1 MRNLFFR
8 ILVFVIGIPG
18 LVALVLSGRDNQNL
32 AFHLLVVAAS
42 ALGAR
47 ELGRLF
53 EKRVSAYHGSG
64 VLLPIIGASVPAAAM
79 LIVHGGA
86 SPGIFPALILAIFGV
101 VLAAQA
107 FRTNEDEFDAILP
120 TVSAHAAIIVYP
132 GLFLA
137 YLIRLSVFPGA
148 SELLLVLIGSVYLND
163 AGAYVAGMLFGKK
176 SRKVLPISPKKSL
189 VGFVFGFLVS
199 PGVIIA
205 ARAIRPG
212 LFPGPIWASVVF
224 GCALGVA
231 TILGDLA
238 ESALKRSAT
247 VKDSGQIIPGRGG
260 ILDSIDSPLFAAP
273 VFFHLYAL
281 FFVQ

>member
-1 MRNLFFR
+1 MKNLFFR

-18 LVALVLSGRDNQNL
+18 LVALVLSGQGNSNL
-32 AFHLLVVAAS
+32 VFHLVVVAAS

-53 EKRVSAYHGSG
+53 EKRISAYHGSG
-64 VLLPIIGASVPAAAM
+64 VLLPIIGAALPAAAM
-79 LIVHGGA
+79 AVVHAGA
-86 SPGIFPALILAIFGV
+86 SPGLFPAVILALFGV

-107 FRTNEDEFDAILP
+107 FRVNEEEFDAILP

-137 YLIRLSVFPGA
+137 YLIRLSVYPGA
-148 SELLLVLIGSVYLND
+148 SELLLVLIGAVYLND
-163 AGAYVAGMLFGKK
+163 AGAYVAGMLFGKN

-199 PGVIIA
+199 PGVILA
-205 ARAIRPG
+205 ARALRPA
-212 LFPGPIWASVVF
+212 LFPGPVWASLAF
-224 GCALGVA
+224 GCALGAA

-281 FFVQ
+281 LFVQ

>member
-1 MRNLFFR
+1 MRNLYFR
-8 ILVFVIGIPG
+8 ILVFIIGIPG
-18 LVALVLSGRDNQNL
+18 LVALVLSGRENSNF

-42 ALGAR
+42 ALGAW

-53 EKRVSAYHGSG
+53 EKRIAAYRGSV
-64 VLLPIIGASVPAAAM
+64 VLLPVMGAAPPVVAM
-79 LIVHGGA
+79 LLIHSGFSPELFSGVMVAILGA
-86 SPGIFPALILAIFGV
+86 I
-101 VLAAQA
+101 LAAQA
-107 FRTNEDEFDAILP
+107 FRRNENDFDAILP
-120 TVSAHAAIIVYP
+120 AVSAHAAILIYP

-137 YLIRLSVFPGA
+137 YVIRISIYPAA
-148 SELLLVLIGSVYLND
+148 SELLLVLIGAVYLND
-163 AGAYVAGMLFGKK
+163 AGAYVAGMLFGKN

-199 PGVIIA
+199 PGIILA
-205 ARAIRPG
+205 ARAVRPA
-212 LFPGPIWASVVF
+212 LFPGPVWVALLF
-224 GCALGVA
+224 GCALGIT

-273 VFFHLYAL
+273 VFFYLYAPL
-281 FFVQ
+281 FVQ

>member
-18 LVALVLSGRDNQNL
+18 LVILVLSGRENSNF

-42 ALGAR
+42 ALGAW
-47 ELGRLF
+47 ELGRFF
-53 EKRVSAYHGSG
+53 EKRISAYPGSA
-64 VLLPIIGASVPAAAM
+64 VLLPVMGAALPATAM
-79 LIVHGGA
+79 LLVHTGT
-86 SPGIFPALILAIFGV
+86 SPGLLPGVILAFFGAI
-101 VLAAQA
+101 LAAQA
-107 FRTNEDEFDAILP
+107 FRGNESDFDAILP
-120 TVSAHAAIIVYP
+120 MVSAHAAILIYP

-137 YLIRLSVFPGA
+137 YLIRVSIYPDA
-148 SELLLVLIGSVYLND
+148 SELLLVLIGAVYLND
-163 AGAYVAGMLFGKK
+163 AGAYVSGMLFGKN

-189 VGFVFGFLVS
+189 VGFVVGFLVS
-199 PGVIIA
+199 PGIILA

-212 LFPGPIWASVVF
+212 LFPGPAWISLLF
-224 GCALGVA
+224 GCVIGVT

-273 VFFHLYAL
+273 VFFYLYAPL
-281 FFVQ
+281 FVQ

>member
-8 ILVFVIGIPG
+8 ILVFIIGIPG
-18 LVALVLSGRDNQNL
+18 LVALVLSGRENSNL
-32 AFHLLVVAAS
+32 AFHFVVVAAS

-47 ELGRLF
+47 EFGRLF
-53 EKRVSAYHGSG
+53 EKRISAYQGS
-64 VLLPIIGASVPAAAM
+64 VLLLPVLGAALPVVAM
-79 LIVHGGA
+79 LLVHSGA
-86 SPGIFPALILAIFGV
+86 SPGLFPGV
-101 VLAAQA
+101 IVAFLGAVLAAQA
-107 FRTNEDEFDAILP
+107 FRRDEEDFDAILP
-120 TVSAHAAIIVYP
+120 TVSAHAAILIYP

-137 YLIRLSVFPGA
+137 YLIRISVYPGA
-148 SELLLVLIGSVYLND
+148 SELLLVLIGAVYLND
-163 AGAYVAGMLFGKK
+163 SGAYVAGMLFGKN

-199 PGVIIA
+199 PGVIFA
-205 ARAIRPG
+205 ARAIRPA
-212 LFPGPIWASVVF
+212 LFPGPVWVSLLF
-224 GCALGVA
+224 GCALGVS

-273 VFFHLYAL
+273 VFFYLYAPL
-281 FFVQ
+281 FVQ